1 MELRI
6 EWPKHRTIHM
16 PSEIIERLSRRSFLR
31 GMGGAVLA
39 LPALEGVSVRA
50 AAAKPAQ
57 RIAFMYVPI
66 GVVRRDFFPG
76 EQDFKVANQGTD
88 TARWKGPEYTKGFR
102 NLEVTPTL
110 KPLADATDKFTLVTG
125 LDRTF
130 QHGTDVH
137 AQCASCYLSSATPY
151 SIKRSA
157 YPLDRTFDHIVA
169 DHVGGKTPFRTLELS
184 CNSHKDNL
192 ESIYFDNISWYG
204 TGHVAPSIRDPRKAY
219 RRLFSTKDIE
229 NFRNIT
235 DLVLEDAHSLNLE
248 LGYAD
253 RQKFAEY
260 FDSIR
265 TIEEQ
270 MDKLEKM
277 KSELDKSPLEEPSA
291 AHLPRSQYIR
301 VMGDLMIAA
310 FQSGLTNVATMMIG
324 PERWNTPF
332 MYDGIFDKP
341 MSHHKMSHNQKEF
354 IDELAEVDRFY
365 MEQFAYLLTKMDGIQ
380 EADGSTLLDNTIF
393 TYGSGLGDGATHQY
407 EKLPI
412 IVAGKGGGKLNPKG
426 NHLVTPSGTPLA
438 NLWLTQAAMMGLK
451 TDHFADSTGTLKAL
465 A

>member
-1 MELRI
+1 MQ
-6 EWPKHRTIHM
+6 
-16 PSEIIERLSRRSFLR
+16 RLSRRSFLR
-31 GMGGAVLA
+31 GAGGAALA
-39 LPALEGVSVRA
+39 LPALESLSLRA

-57 RIAFMYVPI
+57 RMAFMYVPI
-66 GVVRRDFFPG
+66 GIVRRDFFPG
-76 EQDFKVANQGTD
+76 EHDFKVAKYQGTE
-88 TARWKGPEYTKGFR
+88 TARWQGPELKPGYR
-102 NLEVTPTL
+102 DLQLTPTL
-110 KPLADATDKFTLVTG
+110 KVLRQTTDKFTLVTG

-130 QHGTDVH
+130 QNGTDVH
-137 AQCASCYLSSATPY
+137 AQCASCYLSSAAPF

-157 YPLDRTFDHIVA
+157 WPLDRTLDHIVA
-169 DHVGGKTPFRTLELS
+169 DRVGAKTPFRTLELS

-235 DLVLEDAHSLNLE
+235 DLVLADAHSLTRE
-248 LGYAD
+248 LGYTD
-253 RQKFAEY
+253 RQKFSEY

-265 TIEEQ
+265 SIEEQ

-277 KSELDKSPLEEPSA
+277 KAELDNVPLAEPTA

-301 VMGDLMIAA
+301 LMGDLLIAA
-310 FQSGLTNVATMMIG
+310 LQTGLTNVATMMIG

-332 MYDGIFDKP
+332 MFDRLFDKP

-354 IDELAEVDRFY
+354 IDELAEVDRFNLK
-365 MEQFAYLLTKMDGIQ
+365 QFAYMLGKMDAIK
-380 EADGSTLLDNTIF
+380 EADGSSLLDNTIF

-412 IVAGKGGGKLNPKG
+412 IVAGKGGGKINATG
-426 NHLVTPSGTPLA
+426 QHLVAPPGTPLA
-438 NLWLTQAAMMGLK
+438 NLWLTQARSMGVECER
-451 TDHFADSTGTLKAL
+451 FADSTGEIRSLL

>member
-1 MELRI
+1 M
-6 EWPKHRTIHM
+6 
-16 PSEIIERLSRRSFLR
+16 
-31 GMGGAVLA
+31 
-39 LPALEGVSVRA
+39 
-50 AAAKPAQ
+50 
-57 RIAFMYVPI
+57 
-66 GVVRRDFFPG
+66 
-76 EQDFKVANQGTD
+76 
-88 TARWKGPEYTKGFR
+88 
-102 NLEVTPTL
+102 
-110 KPLADATDKFTLVTG
+110 
-125 LDRTF
+125 
-130 QHGTDVH
+130 
-137 AQCASCYLSSATPY
+137 
-151 SIKRSA
+151 
-157 YPLDRTFDHIVA
+157 
-169 DHVGGKTPFRTLELS
+169 
-184 CNSHKDNL
+184 
-192 ESIYFDNISWYG
+192 
-204 TGHVAPSIRDPRKAY
+204 
-219 RRLFSTKDIE
+219 
-229 NFRNIT
+229 
-235 DLVLEDAHSLNLE
+235 LEDAHSLNLE

-380 EADGSTLLDNTIF
+380 EADGTLLT
-393 TYGSGLGDGATHQY
+393 TRSSRMAPVSAWCHA
-407 EKLPI
+407 P
-412 IVAGKGGGKLNPKG
+412 V
-426 NHLVTPSGTPLA
+426 
-438 NLWLTQAAMMGLK
+438 
-451 TDHFADSTGTLKAL
+451 
-465 A
+465 